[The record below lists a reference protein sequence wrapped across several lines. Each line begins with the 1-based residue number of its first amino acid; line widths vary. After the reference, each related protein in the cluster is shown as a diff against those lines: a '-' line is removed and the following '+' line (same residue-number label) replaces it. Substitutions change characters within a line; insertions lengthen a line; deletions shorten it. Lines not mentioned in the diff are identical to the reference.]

1 MDKEIYRLGETNIVQ
16 LQVELTT
23 PGMQRSNEMHI
34 TTKKNQ
40 ANRMTQL
47 PFIASSTTTTKASN
61 KQYAYKLL
69 HNKQVKQIPTRKKET
84 CL

>member
-47 PFIASSTTTTKASN
+47 PFIASSTSVQLLRKHQINSMPTNCYTTN
-61 KQYAYKLL
+61 K
-69 HNKQVKQIPTRKKET
+69 
-84 CL
+84 